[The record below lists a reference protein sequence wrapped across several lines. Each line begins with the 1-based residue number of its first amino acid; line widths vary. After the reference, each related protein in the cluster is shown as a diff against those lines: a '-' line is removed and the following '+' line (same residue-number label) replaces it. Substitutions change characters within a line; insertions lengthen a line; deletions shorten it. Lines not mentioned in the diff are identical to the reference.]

1 MPNVIRYGEMTF
13 ESDFLFGTDDRGAT
27 VKFSRAERA
36 LLAKL
41 AQNARSV
48 LTRDDLLDAISGPG
62 SDAADRNI
70 DFVINRLRRKL
81 KDSARK
87 PVYIATQYGEGY
99 VWIAERAPQSADTS
113 GAFLVVGPVRGL
125 KHVGPFANLA
135 RSYADELRRS
145 LDRQT
150 AKDSRVVLD
159 EDCPPPES
167 FVGDKPRFAV
177 ELSFVNVDSRLD
189 CAITCKNFAT
199 GQIMQVSRRTVT
211 ASEPSASVPDPKTV
225 DATAGQITTA
235 IWDALTY
242 RAGAPTIPSDE
253 PLAVRMHDA
262 ANLLADTAS
271 WVETQRRLRAALDA
285 KPDDH
290 RTKLMLATCI
300 HSKFLTFAPRLLPQP
315 DFRAQDEEEMERLV
329 LASLPYLQDNPVFMM
344 AAAKLLYFVDRGH
357 RPLAIRIAEDAF
369 RSTTAFATSFAIL
382 GQIRML
388 QGDIESAL
396 SLYEQGLELCQDRSE
411 FHIYILVLKC
421 QALLASNQRAALAD
435 ALDVLYAKKAG
446 TREGLSIFFTPP
458 DANEIAPEV
467 QFLLDKLDGA
477 GARAMLD
484 FVNYLCA
491 RLFRFAEHRE
501 NILRGPLTLFVNRFG
516 PDVIPDDVRAS
527 VPALVG
533 GVAPQGL
540 HGAALGFRRCRSG
553 PKGQAGP

>member
-1 MPNVIRYGEMTF
+1 MAKLISYGEMTF
-13 ESDFLFGTDDRGAT
+13 ESDFLFGTDQSGVTIR
-27 VKFSRAERA
+27 FSRAERA

-41 AQNARSV
+41 TQNARSV
-48 LTRDDLLDAISGPG
+48 LTRDDLLDAITGPG

-70 DFVINRLRRKL
+70 DFIVNRLRRKL
-81 KDSARK
+81 KDSART
-87 PVYIATQYGEGY
+87 PTYIATQYGEGY
-99 VWIAERAPQSADTS
+99 VWIAERALQSVDTS

-125 KHVGPFANLA
+125 RHVGPFAGLA
-135 RSYADELRRS
+135 RSYADGLRRS

-159 EDCPPPES
+159 EDCPPPEL
-167 FVGDKPRFAV
+167 FAGDKPRFAV
-177 ELSFVNVDSRLD
+177 ELSFVNADGRLD

-199 GQIMQVSRRTVT
+199 GQIMQVSRHAV
-211 ASEPSASVPDPKTV
+211 SEGGPCASVPNPKSV
-225 DATAGQITTA
+225 EATASQITTA

-242 RAGAPTIPSDE
+242 RAGAPAVPSDE

-290 RTKLMLATCI
+290 RTTLMLATCI
-300 HSKFLTFAPRLLPQP
+300 HSKYLTFGPRLLPQP
-315 DFRAQDEEEMERLV
+315 DFRAQDEDEMERLV

-357 RPLAIRIAEDAF
+357 RPLAIAIAEEAF
-369 RSTTAFATSFAIL
+369 SSTTAFATSFAIL

-388 QGDIESAL
+388 EGDIESAL
-396 SLYEQGLELCQDRSE
+396 SLYDQGLELVQDRSE
-411 FHIYILVLKC
+411 FHIYLLVLKC

-467 QFLLDKLDGA
+467 QLLLDKLDGA

-501 NILRGPLTLFVNRFG
+501 NILRGPLALFVNRFG
-516 PDVIPDDVRAS
+516 PDVIADDLRAS

-533 GVAPQGL
+533 SLAPGRLQGTE
-540 HGAALGFRRCRSG
+540 GAIAWRGSG
-553 PKGQAGP
+553 R